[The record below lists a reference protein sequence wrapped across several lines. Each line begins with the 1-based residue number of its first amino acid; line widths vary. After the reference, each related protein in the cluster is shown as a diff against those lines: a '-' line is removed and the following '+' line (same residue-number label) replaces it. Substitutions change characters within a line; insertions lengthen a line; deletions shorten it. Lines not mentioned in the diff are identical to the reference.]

1 MTHQWKRRPIDI
13 FPKVSTGKKFNSSL
27 NPFQEECAYIEKD
40 RTTCRY
46 EQWEIS
52 IRFDSLLSSLFS
64 CFANVVSFLRF
75 TEMRFDETCSDC
87 HFFYMKIMRHTTS
100 FVFLL
105 VFVFSTVVEKG
116 RQLEQCEEMEIG
128 GQRKVL
134 SMTTDRF
141 LQSFFDIQGEPY
153 DQLKIGANVAPPCFS
168 STKLRY
174 KLTKLKDLKGL
185 SISTDESFRDTSL
198 LEKRLGENPGTA
210 LDTLSLYKINE

>member
-1 MTHQWKRRPIDI
+1 
-13 FPKVSTGKKFNSSL
+13 
-27 NPFQEECAYIEKD
+27 
-40 RTTCRY
+40 
-46 EQWEIS
+46 
-52 IRFDSLLSSLFS
+52 
-64 CFANVVSFLRF
+64 
-75 TEMRFDETCSDC
+75 
-87 HFFYMKIMRHTTS
+87 MRHTTS

-105 VFVFSTVVEKG
+105 VFFSTVVEKG

-153 DQLKIGANVAPPCFS
+153 DQLKIGCSTISQTFYKLGIDTIFKGANVAPPCFS

-198 LEKRLGENPGTA
+198 LEERLGENPGTA